1 MNLDRTQKK
10 VSYLASNHIRQISLG
25 HIINYLTNSEN
36 IAIWAQEYVARCLL
50 KLLTSNCYYMYMM
63 RQGVALTQGNLD
75 TVCFQFVMTK
85 GQALQH
91 LKML

>member
-1 MNLDRTQKK
+1 MNLDRTKK
-10 VSYLASNHIRQISLG
+10 KESYLASNHTRQIS
-25 HIINYLTNSEN
+25 HINYLTNGDN
-36 IAIWAQEYVARCLL
+36 IAIWTQEYVAHHLL

-63 RQGVALTQGNLD
+63 WQGVALTQGNLD

-85 GQALQH
+85 EQALQH